1 MTTRKALTKAAQ
13 AGFTLIELMVA
24 ITIVAMMMTIAW
36 GTTQQTIRAKKHYEK
51 VQERYR
57 EVRVAMN
64 KIVRDLS
71 MAYISTNEDQTLMDR
86 RTFFISEP
94 TGDVDSVRF
103 TTFAHQRLYQDAN
116 ETDQTIVAYYSGPDP
131 DERRQTNLYR
141 RESRRLANEK
151 WDTIP
156 GEADILFAG
165 IEKFELEFWDVQDQ
179 EWEDSWNT
187 VSADGKANKVPDRVK
202 IRLTFL
208 DERGKE
214 VTFTTQSRIHLQETI
229 QFFTN

>member
-1 MTTRKALTKAAQ
+1 MSARNRD

-94 TGDVDSVRF
+94 SGDVDTVRF

-116 ETDQTIVAYYSGPDP
+116 ETDQTVVAYYSGPDP
-131 DERRQTNLYR
+131 DDRRQTNLYR

-179 EWEDSWNT
+179 EWEDAWNT

-214 VTFTTQSRIHLQETI
+214 VVFTTQSRIHLQETL